1 MTHFIRNAI
10 IIGATPM
17 NWGALAVGYKILSWC
32 STNDLKADWI
42 KISLFFLHFFTS
54 CRRKEDA
61 MSASFRRH
69 DMRSTRPNEIHTR
82 SRLFRRDQPNSSW
95 CWAQSIDHRPWP
107 RQSSMP
113 LSRWGNTGPMLAEAH
128 RKDRDHK
135 WEAPAVSK
143 LFPLRYI
150 AVFMIFMK
158 KKSLNQIEP
167 LKIIQNHWDRDY
179 SFVSPCVGV
188 PTSMG
193 AAEIKVLMW
202 MWTPRP
208 PWTRSIGKM
217 YWGFWR
223 FATDVTPS
231 RHLHCPWVLDMSF
244 IDIHSSLHVVICRS
258 EQGVW
263 QFRLCGVSS
272 HFTSRAL
279 IFQIFGHAE
288 VGCTASNSLQS
299 ILCGVQPLVSCLKL
313 KPVNLYRSAS

>member
-1 MTHFIRNAI
+1 
-10 IIGATPM
+10 
-17 NWGALAVGYKILSWC
+17 
-32 STNDLKADWI
+32 
-42 KISLFFLHFFTS
+42 
-54 CRRKEDA
+54 
-61 MSASFRRH
+61 MSQKRRRH
-69 DMRSTRPNEIHTR
+69 ECKLQTPWHEIHTSTR
-82 SRLFRRDQPNSSW
+82 DPGYSAETSRTLRGAELRASTIDRDLGS
-95 CWAQSIDHRPWP
+95 P
-107 RQSSMP
+107 RQSSMSSMP